1 MAGSDCQDALE
12 RWVHVCSASSRSQ
25 VEVTR
30 CHICS
35 LFTLI
40 MRRCHF
46 DYSARTWHWIWWV
59 SVTLWGVSL
68 NRQWVKQICVPRYG
82 IMPQAFDSVIRG
94 HYSQWSFLYL
104 CHLLHSNHSL
114 TLTSESGHVECDT
127 FSMISM
133 KGKKMMA
140 CDISPVAMFR
150 SVPGLRI
157 FLALRVNFTPSSYS
171 FIIQMVMAMIS
182 FKIFIDY

>member
-1 MAGSDCQDALE
+1 MQRHFKQLIRIRHTQTICQISSPASWAQNEWNCPLRMAGSDCQDALE

-46 DYSARTWHWIWWV
+46 DYSARTWATWHWIWWV

-68 NRQWVKQICVPRYG
+68 NRQRVKQICVPRYG
-82 IMPQAFDSVIRG
+82 IMPEAFDSVILG

-114 TLTSESGHVECDT
+114 TLTS
-127 FSMISM
+127 
-133 KGKKMMA
+133 
-140 CDISPVAMFR
+140 
-150 SVPGLRI
+150 
-157 FLALRVNFTPSSYS
+157 
-171 FIIQMVMAMIS
+171 
-182 FKIFIDY
+182 